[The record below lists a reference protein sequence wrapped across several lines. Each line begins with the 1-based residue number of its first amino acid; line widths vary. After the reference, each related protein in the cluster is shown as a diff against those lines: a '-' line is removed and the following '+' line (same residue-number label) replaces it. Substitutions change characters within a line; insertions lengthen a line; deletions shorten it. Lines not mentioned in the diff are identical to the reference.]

1 VYQFPCP
8 HCAIVIETNK
18 GATGKH
24 GPCPHCNKRVYL
36 LDTDDLEPGGTFAF
50 VRWVP
55 CNDERSSKAHLQL
68 AKSGLGKQ
76 GFFLKD
82 DPAIEGWWVA
92 RRKGLRPCR
101 CEFISV
107 DELDAAE
114 LKLPRKCVKPLPF
127 DPWSPEDDCELIGW
141 GSERSKYDD
150 EDYADHS
157 GNPDL
162 KEAKTK
168 KEMAPPVEADVVW
181 PPSNPTS
188 LPADPK
194 PTGVLAPTASLE
206 IQPPVIPAAE
216 ILPENLPGDGTGGM
230 DRGATASTILTASAY
245 LEPSQIQNLAALMP
259 RLLEIKAD
267 SNVPLQFLVQV
278 ELGDGQSSP
287 SKEVASKVT
296 QILSAVSDK
305 LLLRKSNQVKTI
317 LDSRQRNT

>member
-1 VYQFPCP
+1 MYQFPCP

-127 DPWSPEDDCELIGW
+127 DPWSAEDDCELIGW
-141 GSERSKYDD
+141 GSQQSKYDD
-150 EDYADHS
+150 EDYADHP
-157 GNPDL
+157 GNPDR
-162 KEAKTK
+162 KEAKTE
-168 KEMAPPVEADVVW
+168 KEMAAAVEADVVGL
-181 PPSNPTS
+181 PSNPTS

-194 PTGVLAPTASLE
+194 PTVVRAQGASLE
-206 IQPPVIPAAE
+206 IPPSVIPALE
-216 ILPENLPGDGTGGM
+216 ILPGDGVGGM
-230 DRGATASTILTASAY
+230 DGGATGRTILTASAY
-245 LEPSQIQNLAALMP
+245 LEPYQIQNLAALMP
-259 RLLEIKAD
+259 QLLEITAN
-267 SNVPLQFLVQV
+267 SNAPLQFLFQV

-287 SKEVASKVT
+287 SKEMASKVT
-296 QILSAVSDK
+296 QILSDVSDK
-305 LLLRKSNQVKTI
+305 LRLSKSNQVATI
-317 LDSRQRNT
+317 LESRQRNT